1 MSGLVSLSRPTDV
14 PGDVAVVTVQN
25 PPVNALSP
33 GVPEG
38 IAAAVDR
45 AAADD
50 SVRAI
55 VLIGDGRTFIAG
67 ADIREFA
74 KVRAGEKERGEGIHP
89 LLFTLEDCPKP
100 IIAAIHG
107 TAFGGGLEVAMACH
121 YRVGIASA
129 QVGQPEVKLGII
141 PGAGGTLRLPRLAG
155 VEKAAEMCAIG
166 DPISA
171 QDALDHNVLDRIVKG
186 DNQEALQRGALEFAA
201 EVIANG
207 AATPKVREKNDLLGD
222 ETTNRPIFENVRALA
237 HRKRRG
243 QMAPQT
249 AIDSI
254 EAATKMPFEEARAL
268 TAKLFMECLKS
279 PQSEALIYAF
289 FGDREVR
296 KIPDLPP
303 DTPIRKVA
311 KAAIVGA
318 GTMGGGIAMNYA
330 NAGIP
335 VLLKEVSDEALEKG
349 MARIRANYDR
359 SVKRRRF
366 TPEFVNERMYL
377 IQPTTSYDGFKDAD
391 IAVEAVFESMELK
404 KAVFRELDAATKPEA
419 ILATNTSTLD
429 VDEIAAVA
437 ADPSRVIGT
446 HFFSP
451 ANVMRLLEV
460 VRGKHT
466 ANDVIA
472 TAMQLAKRL
481 RKVGVLVG
489 NCHGFVGNRMF
500 GPYVRESQFLVEEGA
515 KITDVDK
522 ALEDFGMAMGP
533 LAVGDLAGID
543 IGWRIRQEAKHSQPP
558 GARQPLAEDKL
569 YEMGRYGQKTGAGWY
584 RYGENRRRIEDPEIQ
599 TTITA
604 LAKDA
609 GIAQRSVGADEIVE
623 RTIYALV
630 NEGARILEEGIA
642 LRPVDIDIVY
652 LNGYGFPSYKGG
664 PMWYADWIGLDRV
677 YSRIREFEQEH
688 GYWWKPA
695 PLLAALAESGK
706 TFAQWQRER
715 S

>member
-1 MSGLVSLSRPTDV
+1 MGELVSFSRPGNV

-38 IAAAVDR
+38 IR
-45 AAADD
+45 AALDEAVADD
-50 SVRAI
+50 AVRAI
-55 VLIGDGRTFIAG
+55 VLIGEGRTFIAG

-74 KVRAGEKERGEGIHP
+74 KVRAGEKERGEGLHP

-100 IIAAIHG
+100 VIAAIHG

-121 YRVGIASA
+121 YRVAIQSA

-155 VEKAAEMCAIG
+155 VEKAAQMCAMG

-171 QDALDHNVLDRIVKG
+171 QDALDHHVLDRIVEG
-186 DNQEALQRGALEFAA
+186 DDQAALLHGALGFAA
-201 EVIANG
+201 EVISAG
-207 AATPKVREKNDLLGD
+207 AATPKVREKDDLLGD
-222 ETTNRPIFENVRALA
+222 AETNGPIFERVRALA
-237 HRKRRG
+237 HKKRRG
-243 QMAPQT
+243 QMAPQK
-249 AIDSI
+249 AIDSV

-268 TAKLFMECLKS
+268 TAELFMECLRS
-279 PQSEALIYAF
+279 PQSEALIYVF
-289 FGDREVR
+289 FGEREVR
-296 KIPDLPP
+296 KIPDLPA
-303 DTPIRKVA
+303 DTPTRKVA

-335 VLLKEVSDEALEKG
+335 VLLKEVSEEALDKG

-359 SVKRRRF
+359 SVQRGRF

-377 IQPTTSYDGFKDAD
+377 IQPTTSYDGFADAD
-391 IAVEAVFESMELK
+391 IVVEAVFESMELK
-404 KAVFRELDAATKPEA
+404 KAVFRELDGATKPRA

-429 VDEIAAVA
+429 VDEIAAVTGN
-437 ADPSRVIGT
+437 PSRVIGT

-460 VRGKHT
+460 VRGKRT
-466 ANDVIA
+466 AKDVIV
-472 TAMQLAKRL
+472 TSMQLARRMK
-481 RKVGVLVG
+481 KVGVLVG

-543 IGWRIRQEAKHSQPP
+543 VGWRIRHEARHPQPE
-558 GARQPLAEDKL
+558 GVRQPLAEDKL
-569 YEMGRYGQKTGAGWY
+569 YEMGRYGQKTGAGWH
-584 RYGENRRRIEDPEIQ
+584 RYEENRRRIEDPEIQ
-599 TTITA
+599 TVITA
-604 LAKDA
+604 LAKEA
-609 GIAQRSVGADEIVE
+609 GIAQRTVAAEEIVE

-630 NEGARILEEGIA
+630 NEGARILEEGMA

-652 LNGYGFPSYKGG
+652 VNGYGFPSYKGG
-664 PMWYADWIGLDRV
+664 PMWYADWVGLDKV
-677 YSRIREFEQEH
+677 YSRICEFEKAH

-695 PLLAALAESGK
+695 PLLAELAASGK
-706 TFAQWQRER
+706 TFAEWQRER

>member
-1 MSGLVSLSRPTDV
+1 MSELVSLSRP
-14 PGDVAVVTVQN
+14 GDVSGGVAVITVRN

-38 IAAAVDR
+38 ITAAIDQAV
-45 AAADD
+45 ADD

-55 VLIGDGRTFIAG
+55 VLIGAGATFIAG

-74 KVRAGEKERGEGIHP
+74 KVRAGEKERGEGLHP
-89 LLFTLEDCPKP
+89 LLFKLEDCPKP
-100 IIAAIHG
+100 VIAAVHG
-107 TAFGGGLEVAMACH
+107 TAFGGGLETAMACH
-121 YRVGIASA
+121 YRVAIRPA

-155 VEKAAEMCAIG
+155 VAKGAEMCAIG

-171 QDALDHNVLDRIVKG
+171 QDALDHHILDRIVEG
-186 DNQEALQRGALEFAA
+186 DDQPSLLKGALAFAA

-207 AATPKVREKNDLLGD
+207 AAAPKVREKDDLLGD
-222 ETTNRPIFENVRALA
+222 AAANAPILENVRGLA
-237 HRKRRG
+237 HKKRRG
-243 QMAPQT
+243 QIAPLK
-249 AIDSI
+249 AIDSV

-268 TAKLFMECLKS
+268 TARLFMECLQS

-289 FGDREVR
+289 FGEREVR
-296 KIPDLPP
+296 KIPDVPP
-303 DTPIRKVA
+303 DTPTRRVA

-335 VLLKEVSDEALEKG
+335 VLLKEMSEEALEKG
-349 MARIRANYDR
+349 VARIRANYDR
-359 SVKRRRF
+359 SVQRGRF

-377 IQPTTSYDGFKDAD
+377 IQPTTSYEGFEDAD
-391 IAVEAVFESMELK
+391 IAVEAVFENMELK
-404 KAVFRELDAATKPEA
+404 KAIFRELDATTKPDA

-429 VDEIAAVA
+429 VDEIASVA
-437 ADPSRVIGT
+437 SDPSRVIGT

-451 ANVMRLLEV
+451 ANVMRLLEI
-460 VRGKHT
+460 VRGKET
-466 ANDVIA
+466 AKDVIA
-472 TAMQLAKRL
+472 TSMQLARRL
-481 RKVGVLVG
+481 GKVGVLVG

-543 IGWRIRQEAKHSQPP
+543 IGWRIRQEAKHSQPD

-584 RYGENRRRIEDPEIQ
+584 RYGENRRRINDPDVQ
-599 TTITA
+599 PVITA
-604 LAKDA
+604 LAKKA
-609 GIAQRSVGADEIVE
+609 GIAQRAVSAEEIVE

-652 LNGYGFPSYKGG
+652 LTGYGFPSYKGG
-664 PMWYADWIGLDRV
+664 PMWYADWLGLDQVYARV
-677 YSRIREFEQEH
+677 REFERQH

-695 PLLAALAESGK
+695 PLLAELAAAGK

>member
-1 MSGLVSLSRPTDV
+1 MAELVALSRQR
-14 PGDVAVVTVQN
+14 DVAVVTVQN

-38 IAAAVDR
+38 IAALVDA

-50 SVRAI
+50 AVRAI
-55 VLIGDGRTFIAG
+55 VLTGAGRTFIAG

-74 KVRAGEKERGEGIHP
+74 KVRAGQKERGEGIHP

-100 IIAAIHG
+100 VIAAIHG

-155 VEKAAEMCAIG
+155 VEKAAEMCALG
-166 DPISA
+166 DPVSA
-171 QDALDHNVLDRIVKG
+171 QDALDHNVLDRIVEG
-186 DNQEALQRGALEFAA
+186 DDQQALLRGALRFAT
-201 EVIANG
+201 EIIAKR
-207 AATPKVREKNDLLGD
+207 AVTPKVREKNDLLGD
-222 ETTNRPIFENVRALA
+222 ETTNRPILEKVRALA
-237 HRKRRG
+237 HKKRRG
-243 QMAPQT
+243 QMAPQK
-249 AIDSI
+249 AIDSV

-268 TAKLFMECLKS
+268 TAKLFMECLRS

-289 FGDREVR
+289 FGEREVR
-296 KIPDLPP
+296 KIPGLPP
-303 DTPIRKVA
+303 DTPVRKVA

-359 SVKRRRF
+359 SVQRGRF

-377 IQPTTSYDGFKDAD
+377 IQPTTSYDQFADAD

-404 KAVFRELDAATKPEA
+404 KAVFRELDAATKPGA

-466 ANDVIA
+466 ANDVI
-472 TAMQLAKRL
+472 TTSMQLAKRL

-500 GPYVRESQFLVEEGA
+500 GPYIRESQFLVEEGA
-515 KITDVDK
+515 KITEVDK

-543 IGWRIRQEAKHSQPP
+543 VGWRIRQEAKHEQPP

-569 YEMGRYGQKTGAGWY
+569 YEMGRYGQKTGAGWH
-584 RYGENRRRIEDPEIQ
+584 RYGHNRRRIEDPEIQ
-599 TTITA
+599 TAITA

-609 GIAQRSVGADEIVE
+609 GIAQRSVSREEIVE

-630 NEGARILEEGIA
+630 DEGARILEEGIA

-664 PMWYADWIGLDRV
+664 PMWYADWVGLDKV
-677 YSRIREFEQEH
+677 YSRIRDFEQEH
-688 GYWWKPA
+688 GHWWKPA
-695 PLLAALAESGK
+695 PLLAELAESGK
-706 TFAQWQRER
+706 TFAEWQRER